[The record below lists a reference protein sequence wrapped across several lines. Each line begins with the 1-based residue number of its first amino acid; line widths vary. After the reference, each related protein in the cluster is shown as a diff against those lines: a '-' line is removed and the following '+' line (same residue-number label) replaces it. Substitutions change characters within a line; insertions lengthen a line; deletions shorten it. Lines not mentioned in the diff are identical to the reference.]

1 MNLRSQY
8 LRNDGEGLPMITAK
22 ADVLVF
28 EEVDR
33 VYQFVALDFVTNYP
47 RWSPEV
53 VKLEPISVGPVHA
66 GFQARQVRVD
76 QGHKSESVFEVAEL
90 EPLKRICFKGVS
102 AAYRSTYEFDDR
114 SSSTSLTF
122 TFELEALEPRIR
134 PFEKLVRI
142 AVQDGARRTVRKL
155 KLLIEKEM
163 LDNY

>member
-1 MNLRSQY
+1 
-8 LRNDGEGLPMITAK
+8 MITAT
-22 ADVLVF
+22 AEVLVF
-28 EEVDR
+28 EEIDR

-53 VKLEPISVGPVHA
+53 VSLEPLSAGPVRT

-76 QGHKSESVFEVAEL
+76 QGHKSESVFAVVQL
-90 EPLKRICFKGVS
+90 EPLKRICFEGVS
-102 AAYRSTYEFDDR
+102 APYRSIYEFADQG
-114 SSSTSLTF
+114 SATSLSF

-155 KLLIEKEM
+155 KLLIEKQM
-163 LDNY
+163 LDNG

>member
-1 MNLRSQY
+1 
-8 LRNDGEGLPMITAK
+8 MITAK

-28 EEVDR
+28 EEIDR
-33 VYQFVALDFVTNYP
+33 VYQFVAPDFVTNYP

-53 VKLEPISVGPVHA
+53 VSLEPLSVGPVQV

-90 EPLKRICFKGVS
+90 EPLKRVCFRGVS
-102 AAYRSTYEFDDR
+102 APYCSTYEFDDR
-114 SSSTSLTF
+114 SSSTLLTF
-122 TFELEALEPRIR
+122 TFELQALEARIR

-142 AVQDGARRTVRKL
+142 ALQDGARRTVKKL

-163 LDNY
+163 LNNG